1 MSTPVRILIVDE
13 NPILRAGFRCLL
25 NREPGIVVVGETADG
40 TEAIA
45 QAEALLPTVILL
57 DLVLPSQSGLATI
70 AALHLQIP
78 AARILVLTD
87 MAHADSAL
95 QAIRAGAA
103 SCLLK
108 TIPIPALTRA
118 IHTVAAGDT
127 PVDSSLATKLVGTLN
142 APHPMRSLS
151 QRKQQTLQLLAQGLS
166 NREIADKL
174 YIAKGTVYIYI
185 HRLFSKLR
193 LADRNQARHYALAN
207 GLVHLNEA
215 PASLE
220 ETCHVYQT

>member
-1 MSTPVRILIVDE
+1 MSPPIRILIVDE

-25 NREPGIVVVGETADG
+25 NREPGIVVVGEAADG
-40 TEAIA
+40 AESIA
-45 QAEALLPTVILL
+45 QAKTLLPTVILL
-57 DLVLPSQSGLATI
+57 DLVLPSESGLATI
-70 AALHLQIP
+70 AVLRQQIP

-103 SCLLK
+103 GCLLK

-118 IHTVAAGDT
+118 IHTVAAGDI
-127 PVDSSLATKLVGTLN
+127 PVHSSLATKLVRTLN
-142 APHPMRSLS
+142 APRPMRSLS
-151 QRKQQTLQLLAQGLS
+151 QREQQTLQLLAQGLS

-193 LADRNQARHYALAN
+193 LADRNQARYYALAS
-207 GLVHLNEA
+207 GLVQLNET
-215 PASLE
+215 PAAFE
-220 ETCHVYQT
+220 ETCQMCQT